1 MNPKQ
6 EISILINGRT
16 AKASVPTN
24 LSLAEFLHEKMGLTG
39 TKVTCAMGICKAC
52 TVAARPVGVSNY
64 YRVQACI
71 TPVIALNGQELL
83 TVEGL
88 AQDGSLA
95 PLQQAFLKHFSFQC
109 GYCAPGFL
117 MGATL
122 FIEQLKSQPIPEA
135 DIEVAIAESLGDHIC
150 RCTGYAK
157 YYEAI
162 KEVALTTPGL
172 TF

>member
-6 EISILINGRT
+6 EISIAINGT
-16 AKASVPTN
+16 TVKASVANN
-24 LSLAEFLHEKMGLTG
+24 LSLAEFLHEKLGLTG

-52 TVAARPVGVSNY
+52 TVAARPVGVSSY
-64 YRVQACI
+64 FRVQACI
-71 TPVIALNGQELL
+71 TPVTTLNGQEVL

-88 AQDGSLA
+88 AQDGLLV

-117 MGATL
+117 MGAIL
-122 FIEQLKSQPIPEA
+122 FIEQLKTKSIPKA
-135 DIEVAIAESLGDHIC
+135 DIDRAISESLGEHIC
-150 RCTGYAK
+150 RCTGYTK

-162 KEVALTTPGL
+162 KEVALSTPGL
-172 TF
+172 TY